1 LKALALVATLVTG
14 ALLLYSTAD
23 FAEWGSVDSPPN
35 RHVSVYYV
43 ENAVQETHVPNI
55 VTAVLGDYRGY
66 DTMFELVVIYCAG
79 TAVMAILRRRDDE
92 GEEGTGKEGDAS

>member
-1 LKALALVATLVTG
+1 MKSLALLATLVTG
-14 ALLLYSTAD
+14 ALLLYSTAE

-35 RHVSVYYV
+35 KHVSVGYI
-43 ENAVQETHVPNI
+43 ENAVEQTHVPNL

-79 TAVMAILRRRDDE
+79 TAVMAILRRREDE
-92 GEEGTGKEGDAS
+92 NDGGEGKS